1 MKKTLSILAIASL
14 TTLSIHPAFAQGSGS
29 PGGSGMSDPG
39 AGPGNTAPMGGPGD
53 PSNPHAKTPLEQE
66 ASRNVNSSNMPKHA
80 YSPDDTTAGSTTK
93 SKPAPSKIPQS
104 SPGG

>member
-1 MKKTLSILAIASL
+1 MKKTLAKLAIASL
-14 TTLSIHPAFAQGSGS
+14 ITAAFQPAFAQGSGS

-39 AGPGNTAPMGGPGD
+39 AGPGNTMPMGGPGD
-53 PSNPHAKTPLEQE
+53 PANPHSKTPLEQE

-80 YSPDDTTAGSTTK
+80 YGPDDTTAGNTAK

>member
-1 MKKTLSILAIASL
+1 MKKILALLAITSL
-14 TTLSIHPAFAQGSGS
+14 SALPLTLAFAQGSGA

-39 AGPGNTAPMGGPGD
+39 AGPGNTQPMGGPGD
-53 PSNPHAKTPLEQE
+53 PSNPHAKTLTEQE

-80 YSPDDTTAGSTTK
+80 YTPNDTTASNTAK